1 MAWQV
6 LSVQVAPSIFFRC
19 LEMIFN
25 NIFKCLVFI
34 FCFTL
39 FGYSVGVMVQ
49 KTYIDL
55 LTGIS
60 LELVPEKTLILPTMT
75 FCLEEPFKSAGMQ
88 SPSKK
93 VLR

>member
-6 LSVQVAPSIFFRC
+6 LSVQVAPSFCRY
-19 LEMIFN
+19 LEMFFN
-25 NIFKCLVFI
+25 NIFKCFVFI
-34 FCFTL
+34 LCSTL

-49 KTYIDL
+49 RTYFNL

-60 LELVPEKTLILPTMT
+60 MELVPEKTLILPTMT

-93 VLR
+93 VLL